1 MVIKVTCYCSHKVYS
16 VESAYV
22 VFMVWINKV
31 IDKHL
36 VLDALVEELEA
47 VLPYHYRVDASVD
60 NHEAA
65 L

>member
-1 MVIKVTCYCSHKVYS
+1 MVIKVTCYCSHEMYT
-16 VESAYV
+16 VESAHV

-31 IDKHL
+31 INKHL